1 MTLKQIST
9 EQKQKQN
16 FMKKKEKKVK
26 KKTLVKQM
34 HKIIITKLK

>member
-16 FMKKKEKKVK
+16 FMKKRKKSK
-26 KKTLVKQM
+26 KKTGK
-34 HKIIITKLK
+34 TNA

>member
-16 FMKKKEKKVK
+16 FMKKRKKSK
-26 KKTLVKQM
+26 KKNTGK
-34 HKIIITKLK
+34 TNA